1 MTDQS
6 FTFAISQDEDGIFV
20 AQCIENPGIITDARS
35 PDKLHNNVIEAV
47 RAILESRAIDR
58 ERRCETANHEFK
70 VDKLVVSGR
79 PAIA

>member
-6 FTFAISQDEDGIFV
+6 FTFGISQDADGVFI
-20 AQCIENPGIITDARS
+20 AQCIENPGAIADARS
-35 PDKLHNNVIEAV
+35 PEELHNNVIEAV

-58 ERRCETANHEFK
+58 ERRCETANHELK